1 MKAANITVNLPGD
14 GRVRYPEKTY
24 EGTAGETPDQIIQR
38 VTALHPDWT
47 SMVLVIT
54 H

>member
-1 MKAANITVNLPGD
+1 MLAAHITVNLPN
-14 GRVRYPEKTY
+14 YEKSY
-24 EGTAGETPDQIIQR
+24 KGAPDETPDQIIQR
-38 VTALHPDWT
+38 VTTLHPDWT